1 MTATLRPRPATSRRR
16 SLDGVH
22 ELIEERWSA
31 RGYDPD
37 AVISAAEVTD
47 ILEAGRWAP
56 TWGRIQPVRFVVGLR
71 GDATFEQLAA
81 ALNRGNKGWAP
92 AAGALILVCTSDAA
106 DDAKLHDYG
115 AVDLGLAVAQMSI
128 QAVSMGINPHP
139 MAGFDASAARA
150 AFDVPADKRPMV
162 ILALGRLADDPT
174 LLDPDVTDRDSQP
187 RERLPLSEIAFAG
200 RWGEPFTAAK

>member
-115 AVDLGLAVAQMSI
+115 AVDL
-128 QAVSMGINPHP
+128 VS
-139 MAGFDASAARA
+139 RW
-150 AFDVPADKRPMV
+150 
-162 ILALGRLADDPT
+162 
-174 LLDPDVTDRDSQP
+174 P
-187 RERLPLSEIAFAG
+187 R
-200 RWGEPFTAAK
+200 

>member
-1 MTATLRPRPATSRRR
+1 MHAPIR
-16 SLDGVH
+16 D
-22 ELIEERWSA
+22 RWSA
-31 RGYDPD
+31 RGYDPH
-37 AVISAAEVTD
+37 ASISADEITD
-47 ILEAGRWAP
+47 VLEAGRWAP

-71 GDATFEQLAA
+71 GDATFEQLAST
-81 ALNRGNKGWAP
+81 LTRGNKGWAP

-174 LLDPDVTDRDSQP
+174 LLDPDVADRDSQP
-187 RERLPLSEIAFAG
+187 RERLPLSEIAFAR
-200 RWGEPFTAAK
+200 RWGEPFAAAQ